1 MTGDYGISKN
11 LKRIYNMED
20 LCFKFILKF
29 RLNGSQTFLGK
40 LLFLQRVKTLV
51 TKLPVSSMYHGMS
64 INDMLLAVYNKSCWE
79 KNLTQVVLNEVSEE
93 SIINTIPSDVNMQ
106 DIDDWLFQR
115 LQIVERGCL

>member
-1 MTGDYGISKN
+1 MYLLTTTKSISDFSVH
-11 LKRIYNMED
+11 L
-20 LCFKFILKF
+20 
-29 RLNGSQTFLGK
+29 
-40 LLFLQRVKTLV
+40 LQRVKTLV